1 MDTVEIIKEEVFVR
15 ENPALVNNVVSIVLV
30 SVTPRENED
39 DGDIW
44 TLLVVKF
51 S

>member
-1 MDTVEIIKEEVFVR
+1 MEIIKADVFVR
-15 ENPALVNNVVSIVLV
+15 ENPALVNSDVSIVLV
-30 SVTPRENED
+30 SVTPRANED
-39 DGDIW
+39 DGEIW